1 MSETAI
7 RSDRPPAADAAPP
20 GWEPQQVAA
29 LAVIAICGILVA
41 LTQTLLVPV
50 LGQIQGDLGSTTS
63 DTQWLLTSTLLSAA
77 VAVPVFG
84 RLGDLYG
91 KRLMLLVSTGAL
103 LLGSLICALTSDLAV
118 MIAGRAITGI
128 SSAAIPLGVSL
139 IGTVLPRERVG
150 AGIALVSATL
160 GIGGALGL
168 PLSALVAEQAD
179 YHALFWICVGGA
191 AIAFAGISTQVAEPP
206 RTGRG
211 RLDLAGTALLSATL
225 ICLLLPLAQANTW
238 GWGDGRTLGLLAAS
252 VAGIVLFVAVERRV
266 ASPLVDVVANARPA
280 LLLTNV
286 ASLAVG
292 FALFASLIGTA
303 AYVQAPAATGYGFG
317 SSVLAGGL
325 AMLPSGVA
333 MLLLSPVSAKL
344 TVRFGP
350 KVTLALGAAIVALG
364 FLFRIVFV
372 DAYWQ
377 VVVGTTIAGAGTGI
391 AYAAMPSL
399 ILLGARRSQLA
410 AANGLNTLF
419 RSAGSSLASAIG
431 GTLLASMTVSLA
443 GHELPSLGAYR
454 TLFAICAG
462 AALIGALIA
471 LVIPRDD
478 PDAEQGDEHDEAE
491 QQRSGAGVAGR
502 QRVGEDD
509 DRERAGQQPDA
520 R

>member
-1 MSETAI
+1 MSNATRPDSTAVA
-7 RSDRPPAADAAPP
+7 DPPDTD
-20 GWEPQQVAA
+20 GWSPQQIAA
-29 LAVIAICGILVA
+29 LATVAICGVLVA

-50 LGQIQGDLGSTTS
+50 LGQIQADLGSTTS
-63 DTQWLLTSTLLSAA
+63 GTQWLLTATLLSAA

-91 KRLMLLVSTGAL
+91 KRLMLLAAVVAL
-103 LLGSLICALTSDLAV
+103 AFGSLICALTSNLAV
-118 MIAGRAITGI
+118 MIVGRAITGL
-128 SSAAIPLGVSL
+128 SSAAIPLGISL
-139 IGTVLPRERVG
+139 IGTVLPKERAP

-168 PLSALVAEQAD
+168 PLAALVAEHAD
-179 YHALFWICVGGA
+179 YHVLFWTCVGGGA
-191 AIAFAGISTQVAEPP
+191 LAFAGIAAAISDPP

-211 RLDLAGTALLSATL
+211 RLDLGGTALLSATL
-225 ICLLLPLAQANTW
+225 VCLLLPLAQANAW
-238 GWGDGRTLGLLAAS
+238 GWGDARTVGLLAAAL
-252 VAGIVLFVAVERRV
+252 VGIAVFVAVERRA

-303 AYVQAPAATGYGFG
+303 SYVQAPEATGYGFG

-344 TVRFGP
+344 SIRFGP
-350 KVTLALGAAIVALG
+350 KVTLALGASIVALG

-419 RSAGSSLASAIG
+419 RSVGSSLASAIG
-431 GTLLASMTVSLA
+431 GTLLASMTIGVG

-462 AALIGALIA
+462 AAVIGALIA
-471 LVIPRDD
+471 LAIPAAGSEREE
-478 PDAEQGDEHDEAE
+478 PAEAPVRQT
-491 QQRSGAGVAGR
+491 AGV
-502 QRVGEDD
+502 
-509 DRERAGQQPDA
+509 
-520 R
+520 